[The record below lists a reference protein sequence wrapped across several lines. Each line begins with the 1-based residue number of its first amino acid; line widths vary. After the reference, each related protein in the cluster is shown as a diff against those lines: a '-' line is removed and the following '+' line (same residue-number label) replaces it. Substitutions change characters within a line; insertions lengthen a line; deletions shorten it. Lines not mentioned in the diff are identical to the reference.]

1 MKKYNSTIIILFLF
15 FVSSCS
21 VTKKQQQGSVSP
33 QNFNHKTSFITL
45 KSIIILPV
53 EINGTIKNFIFDT
66 GADFTLIQRDTII
79 GKTMNIGGAS
89 NRKMKLGTE
98 IIPSFK
104 IGSINFIK
112 TVALNSDFVGLKEQI
127 PNFGGLIGQPIIS
140 KANWLIDYPN
150 QIIKLSNENLIDDS
164 FQAIEIKQK
173 DGAPYINLL
182 IDGKEY
188 NAIIDLGSSATLSI
202 PSDSKM
208 AKQIL
213 NKYSFQDNEREI
225 YSIGGLQN
233 VQEKVGII
241 PLVKIGNMAFSDVE
255 TDIRHSSQLR
265 IGNKFFKDYIVYI
278 DNLNK
283 NYSLKKSN

>member
-1 MKKYNSTIIILFLF
+1 
-15 FVSSCS
+15 
-21 VTKKQQQGSVSP
+21 
-33 QNFNHKTSFITL
+33 
-45 KSIIILPV
+45 
-53 EINGTIKNFIFDT
+53 
-66 GADFTLIQRDTII
+66 
-79 GKTMNIGGAS
+79 
-89 NRKMKLGTE
+89 MKLGTE

-104 IGSINFIK
+104 IGSIDFIK

-208 AKQIL
+208 AKEIL

-241 PLVKIGNMAFSDVE
+241 PLVKIGNIAFSDVE

>member
-1 MKKYNSTIIILFLF
+1 
-15 FVSSCS
+15 
-21 VTKKQQQGSVSP
+21 
-33 QNFNHKTSFITL
+33 
-45 KSIIILPV
+45 
-53 EINGTIKNFIFDT
+53 
-66 GADFTLIQRDTII
+66 
-79 GKTMNIGGAS
+79 
-89 NRKMKLGTE
+89 
-98 IIPSFK
+98 
-104 IGSINFIK
+104 
-112 TVALNSDFVGLKEQI
+112 VGLKEQI
-127 PNFGGLIGQPIIS
+127 PNFGGLIGQPIIN

-208 AKQIL
+208 AKEIL

-241 PLVKIGNMAFSDVE
+241 PLVEIGNMAFSDVE